1 MKKEIKILEVYYE
14 PSMSGITRHI
24 GQFIIAL
31 RETELKFYIL
41 CSTNDKK
48 IVDFYKDLNILIK
61 KVPGAKYFS
70 FVGFLEVINV
80 VKRHN
85 IDIVHIHNLQSIF
98 WANPPKLFFPHTK
111 FFFTPHI
118 ISFENKIIEKIFY
131 FIWKYFSKLSDKIIL
146 LSKYQK
152 ETLLNKK
159 VCRENKL
166 LVIPNSIPPINE
178 LSDLEETAKCQ
189 DKYIISVMRLVRQKN
204 PEQIISIAKIICEK
218 YPTLKFLIVGEG
230 TLRNTLSDL
239 INKNNLTGKVLLL
252 GHRENALKWINNSTI
267 FLSTSLWEG
276 VPYTLLE
283 AMYLKKPIVA
293 SNIDGHKDLII
304 NGKTGYLANTIDDYV
319 EKISLLLENEN
330 LRTEIGNNA
339 EKNFQDNFSFDIFIE
354 KIKSLYQEVS

>member
-1 MKKEIKILEVYYE
+1 MKKKIRILEVYYE
-14 PSMSGITRHI
+14 PSISGITRHI
-24 GQFIIAL
+24 GQFVIAL
-31 RETELKFYIL
+31 KETEFKFYIL

-48 IVDFYKDLNILIK
+48 IIDFYKDLNIPIK
-61 KVPGAKYFS
+61 GVPGAKYFS
-70 FVGFLEVINV
+70 FRGFLEVINL
-80 VKRHN
+80 VKKYN

-98 WANPPKLFFPHTK
+98 WANIPKLFTPHK
-111 FFFTPHI
+111 KYFFTPHI

-131 FIWKYFSKLSDKIIL
+131 FIWKFFSKLSDKIIL

-152 ETLLNKK
+152 ENLLNRK

-178 LSDLEETAKCQ
+178 LRDLEETAQYQ
-189 DKYIISVMRLVRQKN
+189 DKYIISIMRLVRQKN

-218 YPTLKFLIVGEG
+218 YPALKFFIVGEG
-230 TLRNTLSDL
+230 ELINTLLDL
-239 INKNNLTGKVLLL
+239 INKNNLTNKVLLL
-252 GHRENALKWINNSTI
+252 GHREDALKLINNAMI

-276 VPYTLLE
+276 MPYTLLE

-304 NGKTGYLANTIDDYV
+304 SGKTGYLVNSINDYV

-330 LRTEIGNNA
+330 RRTEIGNNA
-339 EKNFQDNFSFDIFIE
+339 QKHFQDNFSFDIFIE
-354 KIKSLYQEVS
+354 KIKSLYYEI